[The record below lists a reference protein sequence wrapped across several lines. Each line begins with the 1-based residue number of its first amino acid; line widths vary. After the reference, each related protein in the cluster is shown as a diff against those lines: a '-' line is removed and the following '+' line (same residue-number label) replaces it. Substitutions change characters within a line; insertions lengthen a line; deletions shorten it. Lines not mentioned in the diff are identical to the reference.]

1 MSSFS
6 RNVSTLVPA
15 LMAVSLAAAS
25 AASLQ
30 PAHAGDGARCE
41 IRVSTRGGTTTLEG
55 VVFASAPVAG
65 SYRLSVGST
74 GAGGGSDIDQSG
86 NFSAKP
92 GEPVNLGV
100 VSLGG
105 PAGTYSAELT
115 IKWNGGTSRCSQRAG
130 GRN

>member
-6 RNVSTLVPA
+6 RKASTLVPA
-15 LMAVSLAAAS
+15 FIAAAVAPAM
-25 AASLQ
+25 AASFQ

-41 IRVSTRGGTTTLEG
+41 IRVSKRGGTTTLEG
-55 VVFASAPVAG
+55 VLFASAPVSG
-65 SYRLSVGST
+65 SYRLSVGSS
-74 GAGGGSDIDQSG
+74 GGGGGSDIDQSG

-92 GEPVNLGV
+92 GEPVNLGA

-115 IKWNGGTSRCSQRAG
+115 IKWNGGASRCSQHAG
-130 GRN
+130 GRT